1 MSYLYKINI
10 VVDEDEE
17 DIQVQ
22 NTIDETVR
30 KALMKMPFVEVI
42 GEQIV
47 ELDKS
52 VCGKCSCCGAWTS
65 DKDSTRSIDE
75 FSDGCLIEGKW
86 WCDICLPRS
95 HPKSFWGS

>member
-1 MSYLYKINI
+1 MSYLYKISI

-22 NTIDETVR
+22 NTINETVQ
-30 KALMKMPFVEVI
+30 KALMKIPFVEVI

-47 ELDKS
+47 ELDES

-65 DKDSTRSIDE
+65 DKDLAGSIDD
-75 FSDGCLIEGKW
+75 FSDGCLIDGKW
-86 WCDICLPRS
+86 YCDICLPRS
-95 HPKSFWGS
+95 HPKSFWCS

>member
-22 NTIDETVR
+22 NTIDETVQ
-30 KALMKMPFVEVI
+30 KALMKIPFVEVV

-47 ELDKS
+47 GLDES
-52 VCGKCSCCGAWTS
+52 VCGKCSCSSFLKISFKESG
-65 DKDSTRSIDE
+65 KVYE
-75 FSDGCLIEGKW
+75 FM
-86 WCDICLPRS
+86 
-95 HPKSFWGS
+95 